1 MYIFIGIIFIS
12 ELIIAHFI
20 ISNLIKWDRKVRYY
34 NACVESFNQLLQ
46 TCLQY
51 GRCLVASFKNSF
63 EKFIAYVKKKHE
75 QLITKVVLAVVIY
88 SVLILFKVKTKKAK
102 KIYKLAGVIKDLVLE
117 LAV

>member
-34 NACVESFNQLLQ
+34 NACVESFNPLLQ
-46 TCLQY
+46 TCMQY

-75 QLITKVVLAVVIY
+75 QLITKVVFAVAIY
-88 SVLILFKVKTKKAK
+88 SVLILFRVKTKKVQ
-102 KIYKLAGVIKDLVLE
+102 KIYKLVGVIKDLVLE

>member
-34 NACVESFNQLLQ
+34 NACVESFNPLLQ

-63 EKFIAYVKKKHE
+63 EKFIAYIKKKHE

-88 SVLILFKVKTKKAK
+88 SVLILFKVKTKKVK

>member
-34 NACVESFNQLLQ
+34 NACVESFNPLLQ

-63 EKFIAYVKKKHE
+63 EKFIAYIKKKHE

-88 SVLILFKVKTKKAK
+88 SALILFKVKTKKVK

>member
-12 ELIIAHFI
+12 EIIIAHFI

-34 NACVESFNQLLQ
+34 NACVESFNSLLQ
-46 TCLQY
+46 TCMQY

-63 EKFIAYVKKKHE
+63 EKIIAYVKKKHE
-75 QLITKVVLAVVIY
+75 QFVTKIIFAVAIY
-88 SVLILFKVKTKKAK
+88 SLLILFRVKTKKVQ
-102 KIYKLAGVIKDLVLE
+102 KIYKLVGVIKDLVLE

>member
-1 MYIFIGIIFIS
+1 MYIFIAIIFIA

-20 ISNLIKWDRKVRYY
+20 ISHLIKWDKQIRYY
-34 NACVESFNQLLQ
+34 NACIEAFNPLMQ

-51 GRCLVASFKNSF
+51 GRCLVSSCKNSF
-63 EKFIAYVKKKHE
+63 ESIILYVRKKHE
-75 QLITKVVLAVVIY
+75 QIVSKIIFAVAIY
-88 SVLILFKVKTKKAK
+88 SLLIIFKIRTDKAK

>member
-12 ELIIAHFI
+12 EIIIAHFI

-34 NACVESFNQLLQ
+34 NACVESFNPLLQ
-46 TCLQY
+46 TCMQY

-75 QLITKVVLAVVIY
+75 QLITKVVFAVAIY
-88 SVLILFKVKTKKAK
+88 SVLILFRVKTKKVQ

>member
-12 ELIIAHFI
+12 EIIIAYFI

-34 NACVESFNQLLQ
+34 NACVESFNPLLQ
-46 TCLQY
+46 TCMQY

-75 QLITKVVLAVVIY
+75 QLITKVVFAVAIY
-88 SVLILFKVKTKKAK
+88 SVLILFRVKTKKVQ